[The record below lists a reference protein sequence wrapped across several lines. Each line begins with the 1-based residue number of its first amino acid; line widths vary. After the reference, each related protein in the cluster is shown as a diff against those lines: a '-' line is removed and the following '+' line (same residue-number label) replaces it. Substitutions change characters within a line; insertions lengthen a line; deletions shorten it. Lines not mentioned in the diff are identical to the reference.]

1 MKITK
6 LISAIIIIT
15 VAFSRGATFNV
26 TDVSSFQAAL
36 TTAGAN
42 GEADIINVAAGIY
55 NIATPL
61 SYGGEYSLSI
71 IGAGANS
78 TILDGGRSVQIMN
91 IDSSAEGD
99 IFVTGFTFRNGSNY
113 VTAASKLINLSP
125 AVLRNCYLTAVRHF
139 YFDVFISHI
148 PTEIPAYTVT
158 AENVR

>member
-61 SYGGEYSLSI
+61 SYGENI
-71 IGAGANS
+71 
-78 TILDGGRSVQIMN
+78 RSVLLAQEQIQQ
-91 IDSSAEGD
+91 
-99 IFVTGFTFRNGSNY
+99 FL
-113 VTAASKLINLSP
+113 TAAAQCRL
-125 AVLRNCYLTAVRHF
+125 
-139 YFDVFISHI
+139 
-148 PTEIPAYTVT
+148 
-158 AENVR
+158 